1 MVVSHQLQWDKSPGV
16 ETEKYK
22 LGINWYLTHSGV
34 VEAQVRPFQPIYVH
48 IHRLQHYMQYD
59 LQHLSYCHRY
69 YKSGLVVMIITSIL
83 LILIT
88 TIMIINHWY
97 RSLSLK

>member
-1 MVVSHQLQWDKSPGV
+1 MVVSHQLQWDESPGV